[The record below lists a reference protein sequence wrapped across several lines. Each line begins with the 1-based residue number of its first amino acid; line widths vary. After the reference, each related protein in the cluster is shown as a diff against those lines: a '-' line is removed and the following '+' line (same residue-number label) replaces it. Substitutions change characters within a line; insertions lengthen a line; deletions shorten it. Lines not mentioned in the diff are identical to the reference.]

1 MSSRLQKQSYYFGA
15 GFYKLLSKNQDS
27 RPSLLE
33 CSEYA
38 QECQVIT
45 DTSEEFH
52 IYMKY
57 AGSIR
62 WQTNEKYWQFKITD
76 TDKSRIDELRR
87 TGLKTFLMLICGD
100 AQMKEGDIAILT
112 ADEFEQA
119 SMKTGIRVKLIGKS
133 PKVFTIADMDS
144 RKVWTVPRNRIERR
158 LTDIE

>member
-1 MSSRLQKQSYYFGA
+1 
-15 GFYKLLSKNQDS
+15 
-27 RPSLLE
+27 
-33 CSEYA
+33 
-38 QECQVIT
+38 
-45 DTSEEFH
+45 
-52 IYMKY
+52 MKY
-57 AGSIR
+57 AGNIR
-62 WQTNEKYWQFKITD
+62 RQTNEKYWQFKITD

-119 SMKTGIRVKLIGKS
+119 SLKTGIRVKLIGKS